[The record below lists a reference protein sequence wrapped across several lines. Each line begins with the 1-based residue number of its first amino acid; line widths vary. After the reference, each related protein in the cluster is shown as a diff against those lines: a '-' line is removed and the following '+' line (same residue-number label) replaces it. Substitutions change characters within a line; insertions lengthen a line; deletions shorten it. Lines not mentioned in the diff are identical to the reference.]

1 MKELSSLIE
10 LVDSFSK
17 LPSVGPRSAERLAYA
32 VLNMSNEDKD
42 AFIKAFIDAKTK
54 VHLCPECGL
63 YTECDKC
70 EICLSP
76 DRDKTLMCVVA
87 TVKDALVIEKTSS
100 YNGLYHV
107 LGGLINISKGIGVNE
122 LNIDKLL
129 ERIASL
135 GTKEVILA
143 TNPTLEGETTALF
156 IAKLLEN
163 KGVTTTRLAYG
174 LPIGSSLDYADP
186 ETLAK
191 SFEGRRKI

>member
-42 AFIKAFIDAKTK
+42 AFIKAFLDAKTK

-63 YTECDKC
+63 YTEGDKC

-163 KGVTTTRLAYG
+163 KGITTTRLAYG

>member
-1 MKELSSLIE
+1 MKVLSSLIE

-32 VLNMSNEDKD
+32 VLNMSSEDKD
-42 AFIKAFIDAKTK
+42 AFIKAFIDAKAK

-63 YTECDKC
+63 YTEEDKC

-87 TVKDALVIEKTSS
+87 TVKDAFVIEKTSS

-107 LGGLINISKGIGVNE
+107 LGGLINISKGVGVSE

-129 ERIASL
+129 ERITAL